1 MIPSSPRRTWRFLL
15 LSCLAFWGPD
25 LVVPAAWS
33 KNETYL
39 LLSTLYQEAL
49 VVAGF
54 WYGPAICRAL
64 VVREVAEG
72 PLRQAVDWT
81 LSELHRSSGS
91 PARLAEIPITLVDH
105 PGPFIVTAGLL
116 PRQSQIFLSSGL
128 STRLGIHGL
137 RFLLAR
143 AMVHAHPS
151 QRLAALLPLLL
162 LTLVLSDIP
171 EGVMAW
177 LGLFGF
183 LTGWLVVHWAFEL
196 RADREA
202 ARAMG
207 VDAMAGL
214 QEVLVATAA
223 PGAWLSV
230 RPPLRWRLRMV
241 GATSSSS
248 EA

>member
-33 KNETYL
+33 RNESYL

-64 VVREVAEG
+64 VVQDITEG

-81 LSELHRSSGS
+81 LAELHRPRGNT
-91 PARLAEIPITLVDH
+91 ARLADVPVNLVDH
-105 PGPFIVTAGLL
+105 PNPFIVTTGLL
-116 PRQSQIFLSSGL
+116 PRQSRIFLSSGL
-128 STRLGIHGL
+128 ATRLSIHGL

-151 QRLAALLPLLL
+151 QRLAALLPLLM
-162 LTLVLSDIP
+162 LTLVLSDVP
-171 EGVMAW
+171 EGFMAW

-183 LTGWLVVHWAFEL
+183 LAGWLVVHWAFEL

-207 VDAMAGL
+207 VGAMAGL
-214 QEVLVATAA
+214 LEVLAATAA

-241 GATSSSS
+241 GPISSSS